1 MSTLLVVEDNTLL
14 ASTLVRFLRE
24 HGKLTVAAVVPTAEA
39 AIEKLSHLAVDL
51 VLVDVALPG
60 MNGIELIATLRR
72 QHPELPCLIV
82 SGHNEGNYVRR
93 ALAAGAKGYV
103 IKNDPL
109 EILKAVQKVLGGEI
123 YLSEELKRKI
133 YH

>member
-1 MSTLLVVEDNTLL
+1 MPTLLVVEDNTLL

-24 HGKLTVAAVVPTAEA
+24 HGKLTVAAVVPSAEA
-39 AIEKLSHLAVDL
+39 ALEKLSHLAVDL

-60 MNGIELIATLRR
+60 MNGIELIATLRK
-72 QHPELPCLIV
+72 QYPELPCLIV
-82 SGHNEGNYVRR
+82 SGHNEGNYIRR
-93 ALAAGAKGYV
+93 ALTAGAKGYV

-109 EILKAVQKVLGGEI
+109 EILKAVQKVLGGET

>member
-1 MSTLLVVEDNTLL
+1 MPTLLVVEDNTLL

-24 HGKLTVAAVVPTAEA
+24 HGKLNVAAVVSTAEA
-39 AIEKLSHLAVDL
+39 ALIQLSHLAVDL

-60 MNGIELIATLRR
+60 MNGIELIATLRK
-72 QHPELPCLIV
+72 QYPELPCLIV

-93 ALAAGAKGYV
+93 AFAAGAKGYV

-109 EILKAVQKVLGGEI
+109 EILKA
-123 YLSEELKRKI
+123 
-133 YH
+133 